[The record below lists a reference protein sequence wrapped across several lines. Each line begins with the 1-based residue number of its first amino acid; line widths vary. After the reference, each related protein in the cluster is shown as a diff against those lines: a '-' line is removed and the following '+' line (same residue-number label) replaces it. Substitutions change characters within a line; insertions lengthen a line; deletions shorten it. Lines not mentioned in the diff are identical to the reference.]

1 MSIYFKYKLYKCLG
15 INTIEDIIFDL
26 GSVLIFYELE
36 TFIKECQRR
45 KVLETIFKS
54 KEWSDLDRGT
64 FE

>member
-1 MSIYFKYKLYKCLG
+1 MSIYLKYKLYKYLG

-36 TFIKECQRR
+36 IFIKEYQRR